1 MCVNVGLVGIVMLHT
16 FNLPLEEGEDPF
28 LWWSKHEG
36 QFLIVAYL
44 ARAILGILGSQIEIE
59 RIFSIVDILIGLHCG
74 QLGPYNLDLL
84 VPLIKN

>member
-1 MCVNVGLVGIVMLHT
+1 MQDWWELSCFHT
-16 FNLPLEEGEDPF
+16 FDVPFEEAKDPF

-36 QFLIVAYL
+36 QFSIVAYL
-44 ARAILGILGSQIEIE
+44 AKVILGILGTHIGIE
-59 RIFSIVDILIGLHCG
+59 RIFSIANILIGLCHC